1 MRILPSK
8 KGGPKGEGRDN
19 MMEVVP
25 KRTMKWKRG
34 DKVTI
39 VVPKVRTLI
48 GKHFCDAFG
57 IRRTYRVKLDDYG
70 SAVWNL
76 CDGKRTVKEIGD
88 GLKERFGKKVEPIY
102 ERLAIFIGAL
112 KREGLIRFV

>member
-1 MRILPSK
+1 MPSK
-8 KGGPKGEGRDN
+8 KGGPKGKGRDN
-19 MMEVVP
+19 MLDLVP

-34 DKVTI
+34 DKVSI

-57 IRRTYRVKLDDYG
+57 IKPTYRVKLDEYG

-76 CDGKRTVKEIGD
+76 CDGKRTVREIGD
-88 GLKERFGKKVEPIY
+88 CLKERFGKKIEPVY
-102 ERLAIFIGAL
+102 ERLAFFIGVL
-112 KREGLIRFV
+112 KREELIKFI